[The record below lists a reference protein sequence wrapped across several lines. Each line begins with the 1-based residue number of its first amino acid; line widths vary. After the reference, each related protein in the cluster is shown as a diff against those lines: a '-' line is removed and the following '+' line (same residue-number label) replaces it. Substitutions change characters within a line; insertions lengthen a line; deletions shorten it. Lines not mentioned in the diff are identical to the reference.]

1 MMCSCGHC
9 SFAQHIAP
17 IGLHEPKVCA
27 QNTSSWL
34 LPWCARDAQCCS
46 SPPRK
51 SAASTC
57 ATAEGPKPEAGPG
70 SQPAAGAAMPSPA
83 QWAAEGT
90 MHMSVGS
97 AAAMEPFQ
105 RMQAAS
111 DVAGRSAEADS
122 SAAAVEQPRGGRQGT
137 FRRFGCSTA
146 AQPVAL
152 MQRTCAAWTGPSVTC
167 RRSRRAMQ
175 RHRQACCDR
184 WSLTGVLFCAKR
196 RCSCVCLH
204 CLCPT

>member
-1 MMCSCGHC
+1 
-9 SFAQHIAP
+9 
-17 IGLHEPKVCA
+17 
-27 QNTSSWL
+27 
-34 LPWCARDAQCCS
+34 
-46 SPPRK
+46 
-51 SAASTC
+51 
-57 ATAEGPKPEAGPG
+57 
-70 SQPAAGAAMPSPA
+70 MPSPA

-152 MQRTCAAWTGPSVTC
+152 MQPDV
-167 RRSRRAMQ
+167 RSLDRAVSNL
-175 RHRQACCDR
+175 QAQQE
-184 WSLTGVLFCAKR
+184 SYAEAQASML
-196 RCSCVCLH
+196 
-204 CLCPT
+204 